1 MLTPRFTLY
10 KIAAGLFLCGLLVSC
25 KEKEVEF
32 SNNVCLTNPPF
43 VTQLG
48 FNARFSFFS
57 TSEEK
62 MMGLVLHQSAE
73 ARGANVSIVK
83 SYQHPSWKQAG
94 WLAPI
99 QLDKKG
105 NIYTAPAPFIHV
117 LNNPVKA
124 QNTIWKVDA
133 VTGVMEKF
141 IELPLPDSIGNQNPF
156 GIIGMVL
163 LCETNTL
170 FVSTICGS
178 DRLHER
184 GAIYAI
190 DLEKNAIIDQLNA
203 TDAMGMGIS
212 YITGARKL
220 YFGTGRSSDI
230 YAIEINSKGKFSG
243 EPEKE
248 LTIAGLGPGGD
259 DRVRRIRTDNLGNLT
274 IHGMEFNYNLI
285 PQREKKETIY
295 KFVFDAAA
303 NSWIFQ

>member
-1 MLTPRFTLY
+1 MQTTRSFTSIL
-10 KIAAGLFLCGLLVSC
+10 ATGLFLVCILISC
-25 KEKEVEF
+25 KEEEVEF

-62 MMGLVLHQSAE
+62 VMGLVLHQSGE
-73 ARGANVSIVK
+73 VRGANGGIVK
-83 SYQHPSWKQAG
+83 SYQHPSWRQAG

-99 QLDKKG
+99 QLDKAG

-141 IELPLPDSIGNQNPF
+141 MELPLPDSIGNQNPF

-170 FVSTICGS
+170 FVSTISGS
-178 DRLHER
+178 DRQHER

-190 DLEKNAIIDQLNA
+190 DLDKKKIIDQLTA

-212 YITGARKL
+212 YITGLRKL

-230 YAIEINSKGKFSG
+230 YAIEINSKGKFTG

-248 LTIAGLGPGGD
+248 LTIAGLGPAGD
-259 DRVRRIRTDNLGNLT
+259 DKVRRIRTDNLGNLT

-295 KFVFDAAA
+295 KFAFDASA
-303 NSWIFQ
+303 NSWIYQ